1 MTSIKGV
8 AWTRASSCL
17 DLIKC
22 PGNLNKFLEE
32 PVESIKNHSSV
43 LERIRSGGIGVL

>member
-1 MTSIKGV
+1 MRCRNMQINNVVRQLMTSIKGA

-22 PGNLNKFLEE
+22 PGNLNKFLE
-32 PVESIKNHSSV
+32 
-43 LERIRSGGIGVL
+43 